1 MSDNKKVTSDSV
13 SSHDSDIFSLS
24 EDSFFNNL
32 SEIEDLRSSVPS
44 HDEVANKKLQA
55 ILSITEQLM
64 TTYDASKIFEMI
76 MSKAIDLTQ
85 AERGYLILVKEFAEK
100 ERELEVAYVKN
111 MELAHTEDALKQV
124 SSTIINHVIDEKRV
138 EIVKNALKDEEY
150 EVQMS
155 IVNLQLKSIM
165 CAPMI
170 VKDKVIG
177 IIYVENRT
185 IPGIFNKEA
194 GELLT
199 LFGNLC
205 GVAIENIRLIEA
217 NMRYASSLEKMVEER
232 TVELQNQKRYNENI
246 IKHIGEILI
255 TIDNKFKIIT
265 VNDAMHNI
273 LGLEADS
280 FIGAGLDQLYDADSY
295 NKIEKAV
302 ACKTNVSNIKCR
314 LTDSLGNKIS
324 FSATVSPIIE
334 DGKLIGSIVINTN
347 LTEMEKYEAE
357 RLERKELESI
367 TMAAVTA
374 NDQINTPLGVI
385 IGRATILGSMF
396 PEDEKAQKNIDVI
409 KNQSYRIKDTLDEM
423 KKITKIKEKEYKLDG
438 MKMLDLEASRKNK

>member
-1 MSDNKKVTSDSV
+1 VSDNKKINSDSV
-13 SSHDSDIFSLS
+13 SSHDSDVFSLS

-32 SEIEDLRSSVPS
+32 SEIEDLRSTVPS
-44 HDEVANKKLQA
+44 HEEVANKKLQA

-64 TTYDASKIFEMI
+64 TTYDVSKIFDMI
-76 MSKAIDLTQ
+76 MSKAIELTQ
-85 AERGYLILVKEFAEK
+85 AERGYLILIKGTPLTDC
-100 ERELEVAYVKN
+100 ELEVAYVKN
-111 MELAHTEDALKQV
+111 MDLAHPEDALKQV
-124 SSTIINHVIDEKRV
+124 SNTIINRVINEKRV

-185 IPGIFNKEA
+185 IPGIFNKES

-217 NMRYASSLEKMVEER
+217 NVRYASSLEKMVEER

-265 VNDAMHNI
+265 INDAMKDI
-273 LGLEADS
+273 LGLES
-280 FIGAGLDQLYDADSY
+280 SGFIGLGLDQLYDANSY
-295 NKIEKAV
+295 REIEHAV
-302 ACKTNVSNIKCR
+302 GYRTNVSNIKCS
-314 LTDSLGNKIS
+314 LTDSQGEKIS

-334 DGKLIGSIVINTN
+334 DGELIGSIVINTN
-347 LTEMEKYEAE
+347 MTEMEKYEKE

-385 IGRATILGSMF
+385 IGRATMLGAMF
-396 PEDEKAQKNIDVI
+396 PEDKKAQKNIDVI

-438 MKMLDLEASRKNK
+438 MKMLDLEVSRKNK